1 MYFNSTTTTSMSINS
16 REIKDVAAKTDM
28 DGGIYLVLTTPNT
41 DNIFLTFDED
51 LWDRMVFEYKKA
63 ARKAERDAEEK
74 AETMCTNK
82 PVIGIVGLP
91 KRDSDTDEYERAIA
105 HPEEA

>member
-1 MYFNSTTTTSMSINS
+1 MYISNTTHTSVIIKS
-16 REIKDVAAKTDM
+16 REIDEV
-28 DGGIYLVLTTPNT
+28 YTTPNPDGEINVGLRT
-41 DNIFLTFDED
+41 SNQDYVFLTFDED
-51 LWDRMVFEYKKA
+51 LWDRMILEYKNA

>member
-1 MYFNSTTTTSMSINS
+1 MYISNTTHTSVIIKS
-16 REIKDVAAKTDM
+16 REIDEV
-28 DGGIYLVLTTPNT
+28 YTTPNPDGEINVGLRT
-41 DNIFLTFDED
+41 ANQDYVFLTFDED
-51 LWDRMVFEYKKA
+51 LWDRMILEYKNA

-82 PVIGIVGLP
+82 PVIGIAGLP